1 MTAHSSTSSSF
12 ISGDMNMKMNLATF
26 LLSILNSYFTPQK
39 EFNELNEYLM
49 KWSHLGNEFEKTI
62 YTSTTYEEKIKS
74 YTTILD
80 NAVNLYKEQYLKKR
94 NFLTDLLHVLVRIIF
109 MGSNDRWM
117 KHETF
122 DFYDKISKVIELD
135 FDLER
140 FKKYKTNSSLL
151 RRLCAC
157 FGNCFSC
164 FSCFKNKSTET
175 SSPEETPSNYGF
187 VEPNFETDN
196 KEESTINKVK
206 KKRKHLGTE
215 SVILAAEAIRA
226 GKAKVMRAGS
236 CDSFG
241 PHIWGGFDSMR
252 VLARHAN
259 DQPTLASAP
268 LSDHA
273 AGFVPAAGAGA
284 LILEDWDHALARGVP
299 ILAEYLDGATLAG
312 GQRNGG
318 TMTAP
323 NPEGVRRCLTTA
335 MQRAEVLPQD
345 IDLISGHLTSTM
357 GDRAEVA
364 HWAAVLNGHFPFLQA
379 PKTYVGHC
387 LAAAGAIEAVSC
399 VLQLQKHFILGNA
412 NSRPLHPDIAAIWP
426 EDKIPTHTLS
436 QQTTKV
442 VAKSSFGFGDVN
454 ACFFL
459 KRCE

>member
-1 MTAHSSTSSSF
+1 MKQRIAITGIGVVAPNGIGVKAFEEALRHQVSGIKFIQNLADASFACQVGGIPEVPEELLAQRFDPLTRRVLTSSGIKF
-12 ISGDMNMKMNLATF
+12 GILAAWEAWEMAG
-26 LLSILNSYFTPQK
+26 LPLDK
-39 EFNELNEYLM
+39 E
-49 KWSHLGNEFEKTI
+49 
-62 YTSTTYEEKIKS
+62 
-74 YTTILD
+74 
-80 NAVNLYKEQYLKKR
+80 
-94 NFLTDLLHVLVRIIF
+94 
-109 MGSNDRWM
+109 
-117 KHETF
+117 ETF
-122 DFYDKISKVIELD
+122 WDIGTCFGTGLAGVEPLRDAIYQVDQGQVRRLGSRVVEQTMPSGISAYLTGIFGLGGPVM
-135 FDLER
+135 
-140 FKKYKTNSSLL
+140 TNSSA
-151 RRLCAC
+151 CA
-157 FGNCFSC
+157 
-164 FSCFKNKSTET
+164 T
-175 SSPEETPSNYGF
+175 
-187 VEPNFETDN
+187 
-196 KEESTINKVK
+196 
-206 KKRKHLGTE
+206 GTE

-226 GKAKVMRAGS
+226 GKAKVMMAGS

-399 VLQLQKHFILGNA
+399 VLQLQKHFIFGNA

>member
-1 MTAHSSTSSSF
+1 MAEDEQKKFLRDRFLTRRLENKLDKMIGFCYWKTYVATTLYANISTPINLSITIFTALMTAHSSTSSSF

-49 KWSHLGNEFEKTI
+49 KWSNLGNEFEKTI
-62 YTSTTYEEKIKS
+62 YTSNTYEEKIKS

-80 NAVNLYKEQYLKKR
+80 NAVSLYKEQYLKKR

-164 FSCFKNKSTET
+164 FSCFKKKSTET
-175 SSPEETPSNYGF
+175 PSPEETPSNYGF

-215 SVILAAEAIRA
+215 SVILDDFQDDLKTSSIRLPPTPRK
-226 GKAKVMRAGS
+226 GTESNIELTEVKV
-236 CDSFG
+236 
-241 PHIWGGFDSMR
+241 
-252 VLARHAN
+252 N
-259 DQPTLASAP
+259 
-268 LSDHA
+268 
-273 AGFVPAAGAGA
+273 
-284 LILEDWDHALARGVP
+284 
-299 ILAEYLDGATLAG
+299 
-312 GQRNGG
+312 N
-318 TMTAP
+318 
-323 NPEGVRRCLTTA
+323 
-335 MQRAEVLPQD
+335 
-345 IDLISGHLTSTM
+345 
-357 GDRAEVA
+357 
-364 HWAAVLNGHFPFLQA
+364 
-379 PKTYVGHC
+379 
-387 LAAAGAIEAVSC
+387 
-399 VLQLQKHFILGNA
+399 
-412 NSRPLHPDIAAIWP
+412 
-426 EDKIPTHTLS
+426 
-436 QQTTKV
+436 
-442 VAKSSFGFGDVN
+442 
-454 ACFFL
+454 
-459 KRCE
+459 

>member
-1 MTAHSSTSSSF
+1 MAEDEQKKFLRDRFLTRRLENKLDKMIGFFYWKTYVATTLYANISTPINLSITIFTALMTAHSSTSSSF

-62 YTSTTYEEKIKS
+62 YTSNTYEEKIKS

-80 NAVNLYKEQYLKKR
+80 NAVSLYKEQYLKKR

-164 FSCFKNKSTET
+164 FSCFKKKSTET

-187 VEPNFETDN
+187 IEPNFETDN
-196 KEESTINKVK
+196 KEELTINKVK

-215 SVILAAEAIRA
+215 SVILDDFQDDLKTASIRLPPTPRK
-226 GKAKVMRAGS
+226 GTESNIELTEVKV
-236 CDSFG
+236 
-241 PHIWGGFDSMR
+241 
-252 VLARHAN
+252 N
-259 DQPTLASAP
+259 
-268 LSDHA
+268 
-273 AGFVPAAGAGA
+273 
-284 LILEDWDHALARGVP
+284 
-299 ILAEYLDGATLAG
+299 
-312 GQRNGG
+312 N
-318 TMTAP
+318 
-323 NPEGVRRCLTTA
+323 
-335 MQRAEVLPQD
+335 
-345 IDLISGHLTSTM
+345 
-357 GDRAEVA
+357 
-364 HWAAVLNGHFPFLQA
+364 
-379 PKTYVGHC
+379 
-387 LAAAGAIEAVSC
+387 
-399 VLQLQKHFILGNA
+399 
-412 NSRPLHPDIAAIWP
+412 
-426 EDKIPTHTLS
+426 
-436 QQTTKV
+436 
-442 VAKSSFGFGDVN
+442 
-454 ACFFL
+454 
-459 KRCE
+459 

>member
-1 MTAHSSTSSSF
+1 MKQRIAITGIGVVSPNGIGVKAFEEALRHQVSGIRFLQILADASFACQVGGVPEVPEDLLNHRFDALTRRFLTSSGIQFGILAAWEAWEMAGLPLGKEETYWEIGACFGTGLAGVEPLRDAIYQVDQGQVRRLGSRVVEQTMPSG
-12 ISGDMNMKMNLATF
+12 ISA
-26 LLSILNSYFTPQK
+26 
-39 EFNELNEYLM
+39 YLTGIFG
-49 KWSHLGNEFEKTI
+49 LGGP
-62 YTSTTYEEKIKS
+62 
-74 YTTILD
+74 
-80 NAVNLYKEQYLKKR
+80 V
-94 NFLTDLLHVLVRIIF
+94 
-109 MGSNDRWM
+109 M
-117 KHETF
+117 
-122 DFYDKISKVIELD
+122 
-135 FDLER
+135 
-140 FKKYKTNSSLL
+140 TNSSA
-151 RRLCAC
+151 CA
-157 FGNCFSC
+157 
-164 FSCFKNKSTET
+164 T
-175 SSPEETPSNYGF
+175 
-187 VEPNFETDN
+187 
-196 KEESTINKVK
+196 
-206 KKRKHLGTE
+206 GTE

-226 GKAKVMRAGS
+226 GKAKVMMAGS

-268 LSDHA
+268 LSNHA

-399 VLQLQKHFILGNA
+399 VLQLQNHFIFGNA

-436 QQTTKV
+436 QQTTEV

>member
-1 MTAHSSTSSSF
+1 MKQRIAITGIGVVAPNGIGVKAFEEALRHQVSGIRFLQTLAEASFACHVGGVPDVPEDLLNHRFDSLTRRFLTSSGIQF
-12 ISGDMNMKMNLATF
+12 GILAAWEAWEMAG
-26 LLSILNSYFTPQK
+26 LPLGK
-39 EFNELNEYLM
+39 EE
-49 KWSHLGNEFEKTI
+49 
-62 YTSTTYEEKIKS
+62 TYWE
-74 YTTILD
+74 
-80 NAVNLYKEQYLKKR
+80 
-94 NFLTDLLHVLVRIIF
+94 
-109 MGSNDRWM
+109 MGSCFGTGLAGVEPLRDAIYQVDQGQVRRLGSRVVEQTM
-117 KHETF
+117 PSG
-122 DFYDKISKVIELD
+122 ISAYLTGIFGLGGPVM
-135 FDLER
+135 
-140 FKKYKTNSSLL
+140 TNSSA
-151 RRLCAC
+151 CA
-157 FGNCFSC
+157 
-164 FSCFKNKSTET
+164 T
-175 SSPEETPSNYGF
+175 
-187 VEPNFETDN
+187 
-196 KEESTINKVK
+196 
-206 KKRKHLGTE
+206 GTE

-226 GKAKVMRAGS
+226 GKAKVMMAGS

-399 VLQLQKHFILGNA
+399 VLQLQKHFIFGNA

>member
-1 MTAHSSTSSSF
+1 MKQRIAITGIGVAAPNGIGVKAFEEALRHQVSGIRFLQTLAEASFACQVGGVPEVPEDLLNHRFDPLTRRFLTSSGIQFGILAAWEAWEMAGLPLGKEETYWEIGACFGTGLAGVEPLRDAIYQVDQGQVRRLGSRVVEQTMPSG
-12 ISGDMNMKMNLATF
+12 ISA
-26 LLSILNSYFTPQK
+26 
-39 EFNELNEYLM
+39 YLTGIFG
-49 KWSHLGNEFEKTI
+49 LGGP
-62 YTSTTYEEKIKS
+62 
-74 YTTILD
+74 
-80 NAVNLYKEQYLKKR
+80 V
-94 NFLTDLLHVLVRIIF
+94 
-109 MGSNDRWM
+109 M
-117 KHETF
+117 
-122 DFYDKISKVIELD
+122 
-135 FDLER
+135 
-140 FKKYKTNSSLL
+140 TNSSA
-151 RRLCAC
+151 CA
-157 FGNCFSC
+157 
-164 FSCFKNKSTET
+164 T
-175 SSPEETPSNYGF
+175 
-187 VEPNFETDN
+187 
-196 KEESTINKVK
+196 
-206 KKRKHLGTE
+206 GTE

-226 GKAKVMRAGS
+226 GKAKVMMAGS

-399 VLQLQKHFILGNA
+399 VLQLQKHFIFGNA